1 MSQRAPLG
9 IKLFAAFF
17 VFGAAMC
24 SLTILML
31 LFPGG
36 PLDSLWRLNPDA
48 HAAFQQLGK
57 LSIFPMLIVG
67 GACLSAAI
75 GLAKQTRWGIPL
87 AIAILTVNLVG
98 DTLNA
103 FVRHD
108 LRTLI
113 GLPIGGAM
121 VAYLL
126 YARRSAQRGVLNQNP
141 NNKHE

>member
-1 MSQRAPLG
+1 MTDQRVPLG
-9 IKLFAAFF
+9 IKLLAAFF
-17 VFGAAMC
+17 AFGAVMC
-24 SLTILML
+24 ALTSVML

-36 PLDSLWRLNPDA
+36 TLDSLWRLNPDA
-48 HAAFQQLGK
+48 QVAFQKIGK
-57 LSIFPMLIVG
+57 LSILLMLIVG
-67 GACLSAAI
+67 VGCASAAI
-75 GLAKQTRWGIPL
+75 GLARRARWAIPL
-87 AIAILTVNLVG
+87 ALVILAVNLVG

-126 YARRSAQRGVLNQNP
+126 RVRRRVLNQDP
-141 NNKHE
+141 KNKHE